1 VELANVFAAVELAHA
16 ESVESLASGV
26 VEISTCGLN
35 YFVMWSDIII
45 RILVICGLVNV
56 ELV

>member
-16 ESVESLASGV
+16 KSVESLASGV
-26 VEISTCGLN
+26 IEISTFGLN